1 MTSQQSPLVDH
12 TVYVSKSRR
21 QRWGKALFIA
31 LTLCSAFVLVLAGW
45 STLSAHNSL
54 QATPTASS
62 VSTLPPVNVLVNDV
76 AAGDVDQDSA
86 VLWARSVLPSI
97 VTFTYG
103 VNLTTTVT
111 LTREVIDTAIPV
123 TVSLSGLLSNT
134 QYLYHVF
141 SPNTIG
147 LTGTFRTAAGLGAQT
162 GLRFG
167 AGGDWRGDLLPYV
180 AVRNAFTRELDFF
193 VALGNTIFADIPSP
207 AVPVTQATT
216 LSEYRAKHNEV
227 YLDKLTLNTLG
238 DLRRSTAL
246 FATINDHEVIND
258 FAGGINASLDARF
271 AMTSG
276 LVNDAPL
283 YEAGL
288 QAFHDY
294 NPLQAEFY
302 GTVGG
307 DGRMDNER
315 KLYRYRTFG
324 SDAALFVL
332 DTRSFRDAPI
342 PPLAPSQ
349 YANPFAVG
357 AFISQTFT
365 VGRTFL
371 GVQQLQDLKTDLL
384 DAQTKGITW
393 KFVALPTPIQNLG
406 PLDAQDRYEGYA
418 VERADLL
425 KYIVDNDI
433 ENVVFVAADIHGTV
447 VNNLTYQNS
456 AGGAQQSTGAFEIT
470 TGAVA
475 FDAPFGPTT
484 AALAVQA
491 GLIPTATQQLYAT
504 LPISNDLDSVV
515 NDKDDLLK
523 SFSNQVLTTLGYDPV
538 GLDNSPIQATLLQ
551 GDYMAVH
558 TYGWTEFEI
567 AENTQTL
574 TVTTYGTDA
583 YTAAQLTN
591 NPISITSLTPQIVSQ
606 FRVIP
611 VYAIASEIY
620 LPIVNR

>member
-1 MTSQQSPLVDH
+1 MTPQQSPPVAPAASS
-12 TVYVSKSRR
+12 VNPSRK
-21 QRWGKALFIA
+21 QRWGKALFIG
-31 LTLCSAFVLVLAGW
+31 LTFCSAFLLVLTGW
-45 STLSAHNSL
+45 STLSAHNSF
-54 QATPTASS
+54 QPT
-62 VSTLPPVNVLVNDV
+62 VPTLPQPNVLVNDV

-86 VLWARSVLPSI
+86 VLWARSNTASI

-103 VNLTTTVT
+103 VNLTNTVT
-111 LTREVIDTAIPV
+111 LTREVTDPAIPV
-123 TVSLSGLLSNT
+123 TVTLSGLLSDT
-134 QYLYHVF
+134 QYLYRVF
-141 SPNTIG
+141 SPLTIG
-147 LTGTFRTAAGLGAQT
+147 LTGTFRTAAALGEQP

-167 AGGDWRGDLLPYV
+167 ASGDWRGDLAPYP
-180 AVRNAFTRELDFF
+180 AVRNAYTRELDFF

-207 AVPVTQATT
+207 SVPVTQATT
-216 LSEYRAKHNEV
+216 LSEYRQKHNEV
-227 YLDKLTLNTLG
+227 YSDKLGLNTLG

-258 FAGGINASLDARF
+258 FAGGMNANLDARF

-294 NPLQAEFY
+294 NPIQSEFY

-342 PPLAPSQ
+342 APLAPAQ
-349 YANPFAVG
+349 YSNPFAIG
-357 AFISQTFT
+357 AFISQTFS

-384 DAQTKGITW
+384 DAQTQGITW
-393 KFVALPTPIQNLG
+393 KFVALPAPIQNLG
-406 PLDAQDRYEGYA
+406 PLDAQDRFEGYA
-418 VERADLL
+418 AERTALL

-456 AGGAQQSTGAFEIT
+456 PGGTQQSTGAFEVT

-484 AALAVQA
+484 AALAIQA
-491 GLIPTATQQLYAT
+491 GLIPTSTQQLYT
-504 LPISNDLDSVV
+504 SLPISNDLDSLV
-515 NDKDDLLK
+515 NDKDDLIK

-567 AENTQTL
+567 AENTQSL
-574 TVTTYGTDA
+574 TVTTYGVDA
-583 YTAAQLTN
+583 YTAAELAN
-591 NPISITSLTPQIVSQ
+591 NPNNITGLTPQIVSQ
-606 FRVIP
+606 FRVQP
-611 VYAIASEIY
+611 VGISVGELY
-620 LPIVNR
+620 LPIIAR